1 MKFTIYQDS
10 RRGTRS
16 TNQDRIAYCYS
27 RSALFMAVADGMGGY
42 PRGEVAA
49 EIAVQFMAAA
59 FLREA
64 VPSLADP
71 IQFLRT
77 VIRDAHHAIRSQ
89 SQQKRLA
96 ITPRTT
102 CVVCIVQNGVAY
114 WAHVGDSR
122 LYHLRSGEIVHRTR
136 DHSQVQQLVDTGRL
150 REESVSSHPERNRI
164 YSCLG
169 GESLPRISLSHGAR
183 LQEQDLLLLC
193 SDGLWSPVSN
203 RLITS
208 ALAAPALER
217 CVPELMD
224 LALMRAGSAADN
236 LSAVAMRWH
245 R

>member
-10 RRGTRS
+10 RRGTRT

-64 VPSLADP
+64 VPFLADP

-77 VIRDAHHAIRSQ
+77 VIRDAHHAICSQ
-89 SQQKRLA
+89 SKSRKLA

-102 CVVCIVQNGVAY
+102 CVVCIVQQGVAY

-122 LYHLRSGEIVHRTR
+122 LYHLRSGDIVYRTR
-136 DHSQVQQLVDTGRL
+136 DHSQVQRLVDTGQL
-150 REESVSSHPERNRI
+150 REESVPNHPERNRI

-169 GESLPRISLSHGAR
+169 GDDLPRISLSHGAR

-203 RLITS
+203 RLIAN
-208 ALAAPALER
+208 ALAAPPLER

-224 LALMRAGSAADN
+224 LAQMRAGKAADN
-236 LSAVAMRWH
+236 LSAVAMRWQC
-245 R
+245 